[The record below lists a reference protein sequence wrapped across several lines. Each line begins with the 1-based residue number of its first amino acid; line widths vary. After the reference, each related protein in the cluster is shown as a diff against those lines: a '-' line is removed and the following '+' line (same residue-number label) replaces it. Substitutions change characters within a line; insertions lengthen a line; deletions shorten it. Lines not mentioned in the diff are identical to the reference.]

1 MKKEKAYK
9 LGVGQTRFRKRFRRR
24 QRMRKI
30 RSCILWM
37 AGTVAACTCIAL
49 TGFHVSYAS
58 DTDMIGYIEQG
69 ETVITN
75 KMSLLLREPTRGEVI
90 TCRLNVGGSSHTF
103 QRRVIAFGGETVEI
117 SDGCLYINGQLCQE
131 DYTEMQTYSSI
142 GSFSVPPG
150 CYFILSDNRDAG
162 PDSRDGLYISKE
174 DMIGSALEPF
184 DIRQVQER
192 LASLE
197 DMALDTI
204 NTVGSLIR

>member
-1 MKKEKAYK
+1 M
-9 LGVGQTRFRKRFRRR
+9 
-24 QRMRKI
+24 
-30 RSCILWM
+30 S
-37 AGTVAACTCIAL
+37 
-49 TGFHVSYAS
+49 
-58 DTDMIGYIEQG
+58 GYIEQG
-69 ETVITN
+69 EAVITN